1 MRGFVGERFLEDEF
15 EELDGEFVIE
25 DDGFAFLF
33 VAHGVV
39 EFEEFGLE
47 DEFEVLH
54 VGGDEGVFPFEEVD
68 EFEGDFE
75 FDKFFDVVMMFIDC
89 GSDVVDGFHQLLD
102 LFAGGHFII
111 E

>member
-1 MRGFVGERFLEDEF
+1 MEDEF
-15 EELDGEFVIE
+15 EELDGEFVIK

-39 EFEEFGLE
+39 EFEEFGLK
-47 DEFEVLH
+47 DGFEVLD
-54 VGGDEGVFPFEEVD
+54 VGGDEGVFSFEEVD

-75 FDKFFDVVMMFIDC
+75 LNKFFDVVMMFIDC

-102 LFAGGHFII
+102 LFAGGHFILQ
-111 E
+111 

>member
-1 MRGFVGERFLEDEF
+1 MEDEF
-15 EELDGEFVIE
+15 EELDGEFVIK
-25 DDGFAFLF
+25 DDGFALLF

-47 DEFEVLH
+47 DWFEVLD
-54 VGGDEGVFPFEEVD
+54 VGGDEGIFPFEEVD

-75 FDKFFDVVMMFIDC
+75 FDKFFDVVMMLIDC

-102 LFAGGHFII
+102 LVVGGHFIL